1 MSNTR
6 YKVGETTYDIPE
18 DKVDSFLQAKPNAV
32 LVNEGKQNAPQ
43 TPDATVEQNT
53 TASNSE
59 NTSLATEPT
68 EVKTVVELPEVAPVF
83 YKDLEITTDEVRQKV
98 KWGFHELGVI
108 GNLNSKYEALL
119 DGEETI
125 VDSNGKEVRNPE
137 YLEFTRSDL
146 DFGGGKSIYIRS
158 NQLTYLQKENLGDMF
173 GLAFKEES
181 GLVKIKLPKANASQ
195 EEWNKTTAAI
205 NEVIKT
211 HYEGIKSS
219 SVVETNQEKVDRV
232 STISSTL
239 KYETENIKLREQIE
253 YAVGEEKKRLE
264 EALRFNEENKDELVD
279 YYKNYDEASETYKYN
294 KAKVK
299 DNLSEIERIRK
310 EADRRYDDMVGTE
323 YQQGGGYY
331 KYQESQREQ
340 YVDSFVE
347 NYKSNLSP
355 NQVDKINK
363 TSTYEKAIEELITET
378 DIYGPTFGMEYEA
391 SGEKI
396 DVSFLNDEQKIKLLR
411 GLNGREIAQ
420 LAEGDFSVAMKEQQ
434 INTSLW
440 SLLNESREQMY
451 EEFEDASSQ
460 AKELTQSK
468 KDIDLESQDIQRLSN
483 EINLEFETL
492 NSQVEEVQSILEGDT
507 DKLAQ
512 LNSTIEQMKSNPSGY
527 TDAQKQNAIN
537 EFNTTL
543 TRINETQGEL
553 NTLSDQYKDIEDR
566 NSNLQ
571 SRSDALNAKIGQFNS
586 EQENYFKEL
595 EKLNKRESSLAS
607 TYGFT
612 ISGEVIGNR
621 FEITDK
627 YQEWKNKN
635 VSGTNSD
642 GTPFNSGFF
651 GSVRDLGNRIG
662 QGLAIEVID
671 LYVGTGV
678 WATNLLGSFMKGA
691 TGIGSYSDS
700 DQVYDRYDQLNAMYK
715 NYISDASFVAVAD
728 NLEGSAFSSYKH
740 SMQTIGN
747 MLPFTL
753 ALIGS
758 MRKGN
763 FSNTQA
769 MYKQLSK
776 KGFSKRKLEVLKT
789 TEIGFRLTAIDQY
802 QEAKDL
808 GLNDDQALGYSTFTG
823 LAIGLSNSV
832 FSGEFG
838 FGKQQAVRE
847 IFKVFS
853 GNLKKAATKKA
864 INKTINEATV
874 NLFQEFGEEEVELM
888 LSDIAKHSFGL
899 SHAAEFTNF
908 ETHQQIVEGTILLS
922 GTLKGVGGGSIQDFK
937 RFKGEIYDGFRQ
949 RSGEVIEDI
958 NSQIAAIDAKIEQ
971 QKNPQYIGPKSA
983 DLLEQMKNE
992 LIQARDYGMLIQ
1004 NAINLSPENVTNEQ
1018 LDLIIQKNEL
1028 LATKKDTDPAFHA
1041 MFDEEINKLNE
1052 QIQNSD
1058 VTSVARQNFERTVSN
1073 TEKIINAINP
1083 SLGNRKIQ
1091 FKSFDGENSTQDMYD
1106 FLVGETDLDLE
1117 TAEETIGSHGGAFVA
1132 NGVEYIIINKPVSLS
1147 STGANVAAH
1156 ELLHKMMFMSMAER
1170 DGKGNLITDKNN
1182 QPVINK
1188 ETSMALAKGLGSYI
1202 MGIDATK
1209 VENSIFSSRL
1219 RAYQEAPASVQ
1230 AQEVLTLFSDALA
1243 TGDIKFEE
1251 GRFEKIG
1258 KFLEKAYQAIGL
1270 PISTGDSKNLG
1281 VKLKTGLTF

>member
-18 DKVDSFLQAKPNAV
+18 NKVDSFLQAKPNAV

-68 EVKTVVELPEVAPVF
+68 EVKTVVELPEVEPVF
-83 YKDLEITTDEVRQKV
+83 FKDIEITTDEVRQNV

-119 DGEETI
+119 NKEETI
-125 VDSNGKEVRNPE
+125 VDYNGKEVRNPE

-158 NQLTYLQKENLGDMF
+158 NQLTHLQKENIVKFMPEGFGKGDFF
-173 GLAFKEES
+173 GAVEES
-181 GLVKIKLPKANASQ
+181 GLIKIKLPKANASQ
-195 EEWNKTTAAI
+195 EEWDKTTAAI
-205 NEVIKT
+205 NEVIKM
-211 HYEGIKSS
+211 HYEGIKSP

-264 EALRFNEENKDELVD
+264 EALRLNEENKDELVD

-294 KAKVK
+294 ESKVR

-310 EADRRYDDMVGTE
+310 EADRRYDNMVGTE

-355 NQVDKINK
+355 NQVDKIDK
-363 TSTYEKAIEELITET
+363 TLTYEKAVEELITET

-468 KDIDLESQDIQRLSN
+468 RDIDLESQDIQRLSN

-492 NSQVEEVQSILEGDT
+492 NSQIEDVQSILEGDT
-507 DKLAQ
+507 SKLEK
-512 LNSTIEQMKSNPSGY
+512 LNSTIEQMKSNSSGY

-543 TRINETQGEL
+543 TRINETQNEL
-553 NTLSDQYKDIEDR
+553 NILSDQYKSIEDR

-571 SRSDALNAKIGQFNS
+571 SRNDALNAKIGQFNS

-662 QGLAIEVID
+662 QGLAIEVVD

-691 TGIGSYSDS
+691 TGMGSYSDS

-715 NYISDASFVAVAD
+715 NYVSDASFVAVAD
-728 NLEGSAFSSYKH
+728 DLEGSAFSSYKH

-776 KGFSKRKLEVLKT
+776 KGFSKRKLEVFKT

-847 IFKVFS
+847 IFKKFS
-853 GNLKKAATKKA
+853 GNLKQAATKQA
-864 INKTINEATV
+864 INKTIKEATV
-874 NLFQEFGEEEVELM
+874 NLFQEFGEEEVELI

-922 GTLKGVGGGSIQDFK
+922 GTLKGVGGGSVQDFK

-958 NSQIAAIDAKIEQ
+958 NSHIAAIDAKIEQ

-1041 MFDEEINKLNE
+1041 TFDEEINKLNE

-1058 VTSVARQNFERTVSN
+1058 VTSIARQNFERTVSN
-1073 TEKIINAINP
+1073 TETIINAINP
-1083 SLGNRKIQ
+1083 SLGNRKIDR
-1091 FKSFDGENSTQDMYD
+1091 KS
-1106 FLVGETDLDLE
+1106 VG
-1117 TAEETIGSHGGAFVA
+1117 
-1132 NGVEYIIINKPVSLS
+1132 
-1147 STGANVAAH
+1147 
-1156 ELLHKMMFMSMAER
+1156 
-1170 DGKGNLITDKNN
+1170 
-1182 QPVINK
+1182 
-1188 ETSMALAKGLGSYI
+1188 
-1202 MGIDATK
+1202 
-1209 VENSIFSSRL
+1209 
-1219 RAYQEAPASVQ
+1219 
-1230 AQEVLTLFSDALA
+1230 
-1243 TGDIKFEE
+1243 
-1251 GRFEKIG
+1251 
-1258 KFLEKAYQAIGL
+1258 
-1270 PISTGDSKNLG
+1270 
-1281 VKLKTGLTF
+1281 